1 MKKNY
6 LIAITLFLGQMVFS
20 QDFFVPTNY
29 RGAFAPAP
37 TNAWTDSWVNW
48 DPEKTVYPAS
58 NVTVTS
64 NITAN
69 TTWTSDK
76 VYLLSGQIYVKNNST
91 LTIEAGTIV
100 LVEKNIAGYGLIV
113 TKGSKLNAIG
123 TAQKPIVFTSN
134 QPVNSR
140 TSGDWGGIV
149 LLGKATTNIS
159 GGYANIEGITAST
172 DTQYGGGTSPD
183 NADNSGTLS
192 YVRIEFAGQ
201 ALQPDKEIN
210 GLTMGAVGSG
220 TTIDHIQTS
229 FVGDDGFEWF
239 GGSVNCKYLVS
250 FRNTDDDFDTDNGY
264 SGNVQFGLA
273 VRDPLLF
280 DGQAGK
286 GTTSGFESD
295 NDSGGTTASPQ
306 TSSTFANITLIGPKR
321 GQLTPSPALS
331 TYWRNG
337 AHIRRNTGL
346 KIYNSLFLDFVTG
359 VHIDGLK
366 CEENAVNGT
375 LKFKSNVIAG
385 SDGKV
390 CATTLVGTSPNQT
403 PSAFTTIRTWFK
415 ETNLNDSVAST
426 TGILVTPYNYTAP
439 DFRPATNSIALTNI
453 NYDLA
458 ANDAGINEVSIF
470 ENISLYPNP
479 AQNEAT
485 LALSLVTSSVVNVTV
500 YDVTGKIVSNVFNGK
515 LNEGETNLFIN
526 TTDLSN
532 GVYYAKISTD
542 SVVET
547 IKLSVSK

>member
-6 LIAITLFLGQMVFS
+6 LIAITLFFCQLAIS

-37 TNAWTDSWVNW
+37 ANAWTDSWVNW
-48 DPEKTVYPAS
+48 DPENTVYPVS
-58 NVTVTS
+58 NATVTS
-64 NITAN
+64 NITTN

-91 LTIEAGTIV
+91 LTIEAGTII
-100 LVEKNIAGYGLIV
+100 LVEKNAAGYGLVV
-113 TKGSKLNAIG
+113 TKGSKLNAVG

-140 TSGDWGGIV
+140 VSGDWGGII
-149 LLGKATTNIS
+149 LLGKATTNIA
-159 GGYANIEGITAST
+159 GGYANIEGITSSS
-172 DTQYGGGTSPD
+172 DTQYGGGTTPD

-264 SGNVQFGLA
+264 SGKVQFGLA
-273 VRDPLLF
+273 VRDPKLF
-280 DGQAGK
+280 DGQVGK

-295 NDSGGTTASPQ
+295 NDKDGTAASPQ
-306 TSSTFANITLIGPKR
+306 TSATFANMTLIGPKR
-321 GQLTPSPALS
+321 GELNPSPALS
-331 TYWRNG
+331 SYWRNG
-337 AHIRRNTGL
+337 AHIRKNTAI

-359 VHIDGLK
+359 VHIDGVP
-366 CEENAVNGT
+366 CEENAKNG
-375 LKFKSNVIAG
+375 KVIFKSNLIAG
-385 SDGKV
+385 SNDKV
-390 CATTLVGTSPNQT
+390 LATTMVGTA
-403 PSAFTTIRTWFK
+403 PSAFTTIKTWFGENK
-415 ETNLNDSVAST
+415 NDSIAST
-426 TGILVTPYNYTAP
+426 AGILVTPYNYTAP
-439 DFRPATNSIALTNI
+439 DFRPAANSIALTNI

-458 ANDAGINEVSIF
+458 AAAGINELSLF

-485 LALSLVTSSVVNVTV
+485 LVVSLLQTSQINVTV
-500 YDVTGKIVSNVFNGK
+500 YDVTGKIVSNVFNGS
-515 LNEGETNLFIN
+515 LNEGETKLAIN
-526 TTDLSN
+526 TTDFSN
-532 GVYYAKISTD
+532 GMYYAKVSTD

-547 IKLSVSK
+547 IKLSISK

>member
-6 LIAITLFLGQMVFS
+6 LIAIALFFCQLAIS
-20 QDFFVPTNY
+20 QDFFVPTDY
-29 RGAFAPAP
+29 RGAFAPSP
-37 TNAWTDSWVNW
+37 TIPWTDSWINW
-48 DPEKTVYPAS
+48 NPEETVYPS
-58 NVTVTS
+58 SDVTITE
-64 NITAN
+64 NIIAN

-76 VYLLSGQIYVKNNST
+76 VYLISGQIYVKNNAI

-100 LVEKNIAGYGLIV
+100 LVEKTGNNDGYGLIV

-123 TAQKPIVFTSN
+123 TALNPIVFTSD
-134 QPVNSR
+134 QPLGSR
-140 TSGDWGGIV
+140 ESGDWGGIV
-149 LLGKATTNIS
+149 LLGKASTNAA
-159 GGYANIEGITAST
+159 GGFANIEGITAT
-172 DTQYGGGTSPD
+172 PDTQYGGGTSPV

-250 FRNTDDDFDTDNGY
+250 FRNSDDDFDTDNGY
-264 SGNVQFGLA
+264 SGKVQFGLA

-280 DGQAGK
+280 DAQVGK

-306 TSSTFANITLIGPKR
+306 TSASFANITLIGPKR
-321 GQLTPSPALS
+321 GELSPSLNS
-331 TYWRNG
+331 SWRNG

-346 KIYNSLFLDFVTG
+346 KIYNSLFLDFITG

-366 CEENAVNGT
+366 CEENAVNGI
-375 LKFKSNVIAG
+375 LKFKSNVVAG

-415 ETNLNDSVAST
+415 ETNKNDSVAST
-426 TGILVTPYNYTAP
+426 AGILVAPYSYTSP
-439 DFRPATNSIALTNI
+439 DYRPAPNSIALSNI

-458 ANDAGINEVSIF
+458 AGIEEVSLF
-470 ENISLYPNP
+470 GNIILYPNP

-485 LALSLVTSSVVNVTV
+485 LVLSLLKSSVVNVAV
-500 YDVTGKIVSNVFNGK
+500 YDVTGKIVSNVFNGNLK
-515 LNEGETNLFIN
+515 EGETNLFIN
-526 TTDLSN
+526 TTDFSN
-532 GVYYAKISTD
+532 GMYYAKISTD
-542 SVVET
+542 SDVET
-547 IKLSVSK
+547 IKLSISK